1 MSEDP
6 HADSPPL
13 GLDGVARAAAE
24 LAAQA
29 DLAGALSGFLD
40 LVRAWAAPSAVVA
53 VVRDADA
60 ESGWRLLPAL
70 CAGSV
75 PVGTDRAV
83 ARLVTETPG
92 CLARPTVVRGEEISG
107 VRVRDNVTV
116 PWWSE
121 GTSGLLLLRGVPR
134 PFPAN
139 LGDAL
144 SLTAASIWPR
154 LLGSPAERLEALV
167 RELRS
172 ASARLDAEATRHLD
186 RLQAQGRAAAPPEP
200 PEGGSERVA
209 ALEQALAAAEAE
221 RDAKASEARELGA
234 RADALQAEQT
244 AARDGRARAEEAEA
258 AATARVQELERALAA
273 AEAERDARASE
284 ARELAARADTHEA
297 ERTAARDGRARAEEA
312 IAAATARAE
321 ELERALASAVASR
334 EADGSRARELTS
346 RLEDLQRELAASAE
360 ERRRADQ
367 SLAEARDHLEERRRF
382 AEAAESRAN
391 RADDELRTALR
402 ELALARARGGRTEET
417 GDVLVRLKE
426 ARAAAGAAEAR
437 AGEMSSRWEKAT
449 AALGGALVALRR
461 AAFVPPTLRVSLED
475 ASGLVEGSGRP
486 ARRLGIA
493 VLDRDAVGL
502 EALAGELEAA
512 GIDVRIASQPEE
524 VALLLRTPEAGA
536 MDAVVLDVISFRPE
550 QNVAGLI
557 RSWDKD
563 RPGLAFYLSYD
574 AQSPAEVERA
584 RRVPM
589 SLTAGHLP
597 RPLAITRLTETI
609 ETLARRQGKA

>member
-144 SLTAASIWPR
+144 ALAAASIWPR

-186 RLQAQGRAAAPPEP
+186 RLQAQGRAGAPPEP

-221 RDAKASEARELGA
+221 RDAK
-234 RADALQAEQT
+234 
-244 AARDGRARAEEAEA
+244 
-258 AATARVQELERALAA
+258 
-273 AEAERDARASE
+273 ASE